1 MRTVLN
7 LVEENQPAAGNVT
20 VGVLALQGAF
30 LEHINVLRRI
40 GVKARPIRTAAQ
52 LETVDGLIIPGGE
65 STTIGK
71 LVVRWG
77 LLQPLQ
83 DFIAAGKPVWG
94 TCAGLIMLAKDIG
107 QTPQEGGAHILP
119 HRLAAMDIIV
129 DRNAYGR
136 QIDSFEADLTA
147 DFLPGKAPF
156 RAVFI
161 RAPRIEAIGP
171 TVTPLIRYGDDVVA
185 ALQNRQLLVTTFH
198 PELTAD
204 PLLHEYFVSLV
215 KQAHNR
221 QPQTRS

>member
-7 LVEENQPAAGNVT
+7 LVEENQPAGGDVT

-40 GVKARPIRTAAQ
+40 GAKALPIRTAGQ
-52 LETVDGLIIPGGE
+52 LAAIDGLIIPGGE
-65 STTIGK
+65 STTMGR
-71 LVVRWG
+71 LAARWG
-77 LLQPLQ
+77 LLQPMK

-94 TCAGLIMLAKDIG
+94 TCAGLIMLAKNVG
-107 QTPQEGGAHILP
+107 LTPRSGGAHILP
-119 HRLAAMDIIV
+119 HRLKAMDITV

-136 QIDSFEADLTA
+136 QADSFEADLSA
-147 DFLPGKAPF
+147 DFLPGEAPF

-185 ALQNRQLLVTTFH
+185 AVQNNQLLVTTFH
-198 PELTAD
+198 PELTHD
-204 PLLHEYFVSLV
+204 SRLHEYFVSLV
-215 KQAHNR
+215 KQAR
-221 QPQTRS
+221 TPKPQT